1 MRIHHKTRLAA
12 ALGAV
17 LAGAAAAPSVQAVN
31 LATDGIGEV
40 ATAPYYTVRDGW
52 NTLIN
57 LTNTRPVPILVKVRL
72 HEGLN
77 SRDVLDFTVAMSAN
91 DVFTA
96 ILYDTASGPVL
107 NVQDADSCVI
117 ASNNPKT
124 LSVLG
129 YTGTDDRGHSN
140 DDGGPNG
147 VDRMRE
153 GYIEFIEMGYGLEAS
168 DWDAI
173 QGKPLVYTAMPAS
186 PTAGDYLLHVGQ
198 AIEDHQCAVLQT
210 ALDKDHINQ
219 TAPQFGEPIN
229 ALKFN
234 ARLLNAAAG
243 MEVASLVTAWANFF
257 NVTGVPFGG
266 FPFADIADPVNL
278 ATAMNPACTITRGD
292 ERHTPRVDW
301 DPMIA
306 GFCPNLV
313 TAQAPYDYLEP
324 SLNDAYPRNAC
335 GWEDTLNW
343 GGCVSPFLPSKN
355 PLGAFPRGVDAL
367 SLTIQRADAINEWS
381 LNDATGT
388 DTSWILTFP
397 TKAFYVDQGAG
408 RQFAISPADGT
419 GDRPEAVYLDP
430 LAEVNY
436 APFAE
441 PFNDNDTGE
450 SCIDV
455 SFTVFDRAE
464 NSPLG
469 TGVIDSP
476 AQNAPV
482 QQLCREANVLNF
494 AKSGTGSG
502 VLGSANAITVNVS
515 GVPGNAGWVDVNLAQ
530 DDWAHSGTDPD
541 GAGGPWTTGG
551 LQFNGGSQF
560 GPGSVDGALSGLP
573 TIGFMIKHRDL
584 GTPSTN
590 YASTVD
596 HSWRRGG
603 AIYPTVTTTPPTP

>member
-1 MRIHHKTRLAA
+1 
-12 ALGAV
+12 
-17 LAGAAAAPSVQAVN
+17 
-31 LATDGIGEV
+31 
-40 ATAPYYTVRDGW
+40 
-52 NTLIN
+52 
-57 LTNTRPVPILVKVRL
+57 
-72 HEGLN
+72 
-77 SRDVLDFTVAMSAN
+77 
-91 DVFTA
+91 
-96 ILYDTASGPVL
+96 
-107 NVQDADSCVI
+107 
-117 ASNNPKT
+117 
-124 LSVLG
+124 
-129 YTGTDDRGHSN
+129 
-140 DDGGPNG
+140 
-147 VDRMRE
+147 
-153 GYIEFIEMGYGLEAS
+153 
-168 DWDAI
+168 
-173 QGKPLVYTAMPAS
+173 
-186 PTAGDYLLHVGQ
+186 
-198 AIEDHQCAVLQT
+198 
-210 ALDKDHINQ
+210 
-219 TAPQFGEPIN
+219 
-229 ALKFN
+229 
-234 ARLLNAAAG
+234 
-243 MEVASLVTAWANFF
+243 
-257 NVTGVPFGG
+257 
-266 FPFADIADPVNL
+266 
-278 ATAMNPACTITRGD
+278 
-292 ERHTPRVDW
+292 
-301 DPMIA
+301 
-306 GFCPNLV
+306 
-313 TAQAPYDYLEP
+313 
-324 SLNDAYPRNAC
+324 
-335 GWEDTLNW
+335 
-343 GGCVSPFLPSKN
+343 
-355 PLGAFPRGVDAL
+355 
-367 SLTIQRADAINEWS
+367 
-381 LNDATGT
+381 
-388 DTSWILTFP
+388 LTFP

-441 PFNDNDTGE
+441 PFPTADDVTDGTGE

-541 GAGGPWTTGG
+541 GAGSWTTGG
-551 LQFNGGSQF
+551 LQINGG
-560 GPGSVDGALSGLP
+560 GPGPGPAALSGLP